1 MLFIKSFNIFKINL
15 VLKYRDSLLGY
26 FWTIINPLSFS
37 IILIALNFFNLINQN
52 TNNQDYFIY
61 VFSGL
66 TTWSIFSDTIK
77 INTNNFS
84 MLKNIFS
91 KLKVDF
97 KTIFVSSF
105 YEILLNFILRLL
117 VFLIILFIFLPNFN
131 FYSLIFNIFLI
142 FITLIPLGI
151 LFYLLFFP
159 LSFLFLDSGKI
170 LSPLISFLFISSSA
184 VIYSSTNKI
193 FEIFHTYN
201 PIAYTLVMLRSSI
214 NKEMIEFS
222 SYVNLFILF
231 IISTMLSF
239 LFYKIFIKKIPILI
253 DRSSN

>member
-15 VLKYRDSLLGY
+15 VLKHRDSLLGY

-37 IILIALNFFNLINQN
+37 IILIASNFFNLINQN

-66 TTWSIFSDTIK
+66 TTWSIFSDTVK
-77 INTNNFS
+77 INNNNFS
-84 MLKNIFS
+84 MLKNIFG
-91 KLKVDF
+91 KLRIDF
-97 KTIFVSSF
+97 KTIFICSF
-105 YEILLNFILRLL
+105 YEVLLNFILRFL
-117 VFLIILFIFLPNFN
+117 VFLIILSIFLPNFN
-131 FYSLIFNIFLI
+131 FFALIFNIFII

-159 LSFLFLDSGKI
+159 LFFLFQDSGKI

-201 PIAYTLVMLRSSI
+201 PIAYLLVILRSSI

-222 SYVNLFILF
+222 SYINLFIFLIVF
-231 IISTMLSF
+231 TSLSF
-239 LFYKIFIKKIPILI
+239 LFYKILVKKISILI
-253 DRSSN
+253 DRGSN

>member
-15 VLKYRDSLLGY
+15 ILKYRDSLLGY

-84 MLKNIFS
+84 MLKNIFG

-97 KTIFVSSF
+97 I
-105 YEILLNFILRLL
+105 
-117 VFLIILFIFLPNFN
+117 
-131 FYSLIFNIFLI
+131 
-142 FITLIPLGI
+142 
-151 LFYLLFFP
+151 
-159 LSFLFLDSGKI
+159 
-170 LSPLISFLFISSSA
+170 
-184 VIYSSTNKI
+184 
-193 FEIFHTYN
+193 
-201 PIAYTLVMLRSSI
+201 
-214 NKEMIEFS
+214 MI
-222 SYVNLFILF
+222 
-231 IISTMLSF
+231 
-239 LFYKIFIKKIPILI
+239 
-253 DRSSN
+253 